1 LFQMIP
7 QDKSQ
12 DKWTGRGRRWHFA
25 WRVLLALVSAL
36 ILALVPL
43 PATVP
48 AWVIAA
54 QWPVTVF
61 LTVALIGK
69 ALYDTLF
76 WDRFH

>member
-1 LFQMIP
+1 
-7 QDKSQ
+7 
-12 DKWTGRGRRWHFA
+12 
-25 WRVLLALVSAL
+25 VSAL

-43 PATVP
+43 PATIP

>member
-1 LFQMIP
+1 M
-7 QDKSQ
+7 DHK
-12 DKWTGRGRRWHFA
+12 TNERRGVP
-25 WRVLLALVSAL
+25 WRHLACRLLLALVLAFF
-36 ILALVPL
+36 LALVPL
-43 PATVP
+43 PSTVP
-48 AWVIAA
+48 TWVIAA